1 MLPSLRREA
10 LLQLAAAHDSEQQT
24 ALIGAVK
31 AMYDQPDEQWGGL
44 WISLDAGQLT
54 GAIWV
59 QPLPMNM
66 AQLWLP
72 KAEGVHAHTLL
83 NSALEFAQQAGF
95 KQYAQQRLLAW
106 KGGGE
111 RSEAPT
117 NA

>member
-31 AMYDQPDEQWGGL
+31 AMYDQPDEQW
-44 WISLDAGQLT
+44 